1 MISNKITTLVT
12 SQEQPCYTWH
22 HLVEHAAG
30 ETVTV
35 PVRFPKHK
43 TFEGFPTSYSAF
55 VTPDQPAAVSVT
67 DKDQAGFTVT
77 LTSLSATPLMKGKIM
92 MMVIG

>member
-12 SQEQPCYTWH
+12 SQEQPCYAWH
-22 HLVEHAAG
+22 HVVYHDAG
-30 ETVTV
+30 ETVAV
-35 PVRFPKHK
+35 KVRFPKHK
-43 TFEGFPTSYSAF
+43 SFDGFPTSFSVF

-77 LTSLSATPLMKGKIM
+77 LTSLSATPLVKGKLM
-92 MMVIG
+92 LLVIG